1 MTSLSVET
9 LSLPTPYAVGP
20 VNTYVIPVEP
30 MTMIDAGVN
39 TVEAENALKLG
50 FAARGI
56 FLESVERILIT
67 HGHPDH
73 YGLIPVVQE
82 VSQAKAHMAEVEL
95 ERITDTRDFWEVR
108 RLLMEAG
115 FPEAKLEGLV
125 DHERRLQRLHR
136 VSRLDCKP
144 VNHGECF
151 EFRGFHLEAV
161 SLPGHTGGHIG
172 YLEPESA
179 TLFAGD
185 TLLPQA
191 GTAFALEPV
200 LEPEG
205 ESPTHRRRSL
215 KQYLDSLER
224 LASMDLETVYPGH
237 GPVITEPKQTIG
249 YMREHY
255 SRRLDVVAATLG
267 GEGRTA
273 YQVSAELYPTN
284 GNANGNGYDPFVAVS
299 EVIAHL
305 DVLVEQG
312 RARHEV
318 SDEGVEYFSLT

>member
-1 MTSLSVET
+1 MHSLPVET

-20 VNTYVIPVEP
+20 VNAYVIPVEP

-50 FAARGI
+50 FAARGM

-82 VSQAKAHMAEVEL
+82 VSNAQAHMGKAEV
-95 ERITDTRDFWEVR
+95 ERITDTRDFWELR

-115 FPEAKLEGLV
+115 FPEQMQDTVVER
-125 DHERRLQRLHR
+125 ERRLQRLHR
-136 VSRLDCKP
+136 VEGLDCKT
-144 VNHGECF
+144 VSHGEWF
-151 EFRGFHLEAV
+151 EFRDFRLEAV
-161 SLPGHTGGHIG
+161 SLPGHTGGHVG
-172 YLEPESA
+172 YFEPESA

-185 TLLPQA
+185 TLFPDI
-191 GTAFALEPV
+191 GPALSLGPI

-205 ESPTHRRRSL
+205 ESPTHRRQSL

-224 LASMDLETVYPGH
+224 LESMELKRVYPGH
-237 GPVITEPKQTIG
+237 GPVITDPQQTIA

-255 SRRLDVVAATLG
+255 ARRLDVVAATLG
-267 GEGRTA
+267 QGGKTA
-273 YQVSAELYPTN
+273 YEVSVELYPPN
-284 GNANGNGYDPFVAVS
+284 GTANGAHDPFLAVS

-312 RARHEV
+312 RARLEV
-318 SDEGVEYFSLT
+318 SEQGAEYFSLA

>member
-1 MTSLSVET
+1 MET
-9 LSLPTPYAVGP
+9 FSLPTPYAVGP
-20 VNTYVIPVEP
+20 VNAYVIPVEP

-50 FAARGI
+50 FASRGI

-82 VSQAKAHMAEVEL
+82 VSDAEAHMGEAEV
-95 ERITDTRDFWEVR
+95 ERITDTRDFWELR

-115 FPEAKLEGLV
+115 FPEDKLEGLV
-125 DHERRLQRLHR
+125 DHGRRLQRLHR
-136 VSRLDCKP
+136 VSGLDCTP
-144 VNHGECF
+144 VNDGECF
-151 EFRGFHLEAV
+151 EFRDFHLEAV
-161 SLPGHTGGHIG
+161 DLPGHTGGHIG
-172 YLEPESA
+172 YLEPQSA

-185 TLLPQA
+185 TLLPQE
-191 GTAFALEPV
+191 GPAFLLEPI

-205 ESPTHRRRSL
+205 ESPNHRRRSL
-215 KQYLDSLER
+215 KQYLESLER
-224 LASMDLETVYPGH
+224 LESMDLETVYPGH
-237 GPVITEPKQTIG
+237 GPVITDPNQTIC

-255 SRRLDVVAATLG
+255 ARRLDVVAATLG
-267 GEGRTA
+267 FEGKTA
-273 YQVSAELYPTN
+273 YQVSAELYPIN
-284 GNANGNGYDPFVAVS
+284 GNGGGYDPFVAVS

-305 DVLVEQG
+305 DVLVEQQ